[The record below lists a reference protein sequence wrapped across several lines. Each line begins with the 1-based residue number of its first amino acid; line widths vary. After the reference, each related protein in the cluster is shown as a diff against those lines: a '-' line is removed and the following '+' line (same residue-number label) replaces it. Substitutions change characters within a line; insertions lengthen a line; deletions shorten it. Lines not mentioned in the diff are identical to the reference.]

1 MKPSEYKTLTGWV
14 DYDRHRLHKL
24 TYIQK
29 IWYFFSKRIP
39 IVLTKPLDN
48 IYRTVLRNPK
58 HSPILIFGTS
68 ICCAIEA
75 LGKYR
80 TGGDKKKKENFYF
93 FMNYLNRD
101 YKRKKVDN
109 LKYEKVLWKY
119 FRNGLAHG
127 LAICHGGFE
136 LEHQHQKNNY
146 FSIRKINERDCLMIH
161 PKHFYNDFKLA
172 INKYK
177 KELLASNPSV
187 DQIAKDF
194 EKVFN
199 DVLISGN

>member
-1 MKPSEYKTLTGWV
+1 MKHSEYKTLTGWV
-14 DYDRHRLHKL
+14 DKDRPRLHKL

-29 IWYFFSKRIP
+29 RWYFFSKRIP

-75 LGKYR
+75 LGKYQ
-80 TGGDKKKKENFYF
+80 TGGDKKKHENFYS
-93 FMNYLNRD
+93 FMSYLNRD
-101 YKRKKVDN
+101 YKKKTVDT
-109 LKYEKVLWKY
+109 LRYEEVLWKY
-119 FRNGLAHG
+119 LRNGLAHG

-136 LEHQHQKNNY
+136 HQNKY
-146 FSIRKINERDCLMIH
+146 FSIKKINKRDCLMID

-177 KELLASNPSV
+177 KELSASNPSV
-187 DQIAKDF
+187 DQKAKDF

-199 DVLISGN
+199 DVLILGN